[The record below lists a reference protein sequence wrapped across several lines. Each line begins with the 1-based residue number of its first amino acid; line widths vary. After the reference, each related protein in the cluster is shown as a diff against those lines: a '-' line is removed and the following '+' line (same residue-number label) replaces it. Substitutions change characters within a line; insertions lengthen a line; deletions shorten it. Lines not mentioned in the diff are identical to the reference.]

1 MNSDEDIVI
10 TSAFRTPISSFQ
22 GSLKD
27 HKATE
32 LGTMVIKKCMEHSN
46 LNSSE
51 VDTVILGQVLQAG
64 CGQNPAR
71 QAAINAGIDKDKT
84 ATTINQVCGSGLAA
98 VTLGFNS
105 LKLNDT
111 NIVIAGGQ
119 ESMTNAPHYLNY
131 RMEKN
136 LSDEKLKDTMLID
149 GLIDAYNDYHMGVTA
164 ENVAEKYQITRNDQD
179 NFALNSQKKAIK
191 AIEENKFKDE
201 IVPIKLK
208 DKKIFGKDEYPR
220 SETNLEKLANLK
232 TVFKKNGTVT
242 AGNASGLNDGAAAVT
257 LMNYKTSKNKGLK
270 PIAKIVSWSQSGVD
284 PKLMGTGPIPAS
296 KSALKKAGWDI
307 NDLDL
312 VESNE
317 AFAAQS
323 IAVIKELG
331 IKEEIV
337 NVNGGAIALGHP
349 IGASGARILVTLLHE
364 MQKRKSKKGL
374 ATLCIGGGMG
384 IAMCVE
390 TNF

>member
-1 MNSDEDIVI
+1 MNSDKDIVI
-10 TSAFRTPISSFQ
+10 TSAFRTPIGSFQ

-27 HKATE
+27 YKATE
-32 LGTMVIKKCMEHSN
+32 LGAAVVKKCMEHSN
-46 LNSSE
+46 LNGSE

-71 QAAINAGIDKDKT
+71 QAAINSGIDKEKT
-84 ATTINQVCGSGLAA
+84 ATTIHQVCGSGLAA
-98 VTLGFNS
+98 ITLGFNS
-105 LKLNDT
+105 LKLNDA

-119 ESMTNAPHYLNY
+119 ESMTNSPHYLNY
-131 RMEKN
+131 RIEKN
-136 LSDEKLKDTMLID
+136 LSEEKLKDTMLVD

-164 ENVAEKYQITRNDQD
+164 ENIAEKYQITRNDQD
-179 NFALNSQKKAIK
+179 NFAFNSQRKAIK
-191 AIEENKFKDE
+191 AINENKFKDE
-201 IVPIKLK
+201 IVPLNLK
-208 DKKIFGKDEYPR
+208 NQKIFDTDEYPR
-220 SETNLEKLANLK
+220 SDTNLEKLSNLR
-232 TVFKKNGTVT
+232 TVYKENGTVT

-257 LMNYKTSKNKGLK
+257 LMNYKTSIDKGLK
-270 PIAKIVSWSQSGVD
+270 PIAKIISWAQSGVD

-296 KSALKKAGWDI
+296 KLALKKAGWNI

-323 IAVIKELG
+323 IAVIKQLG
-331 IKEEIV
+331 LKEDIV

-349 IGASGARILVTLLHE
+349 VGASGARILVTLVNE

-384 IAMCVE
+384 ISMCVE
-390 TNF
+390 SL

>member
-1 MNSDEDIVI
+1 MKNVYIVGAARTAVGSIGKSLKNISAEELGSSVISNVLKRSKI
-10 TSAFRTPISSFQ
+10 TSNDI
-22 GSLKD
+22 D
-27 HKATE
+27 E
-32 LGTMVIKKCMEHSN
+32 VIM
-46 LNSSE
+46 
-51 VDTVILGQVLQAG
+51 GQVLTG
-64 CGQNPAR
+64 GSGQNPAR
-71 QAAINAGIDKDKT
+71 QAAINSGIDKDKT
-84 ATTINQVCGSGLAA
+84 ATTINQVCGSGLAS

-119 ESMTNAPHYLNY
+119 ESMTNSPHYLNY
-131 RMEKN
+131 RIEKN
-136 LSDEKLKDTMLID
+136 LSEEKLKDSMLID

-191 AIEENKFKDE
+191 AINENKFKEE
-201 IVPIKLK
+201 IIPIKLK
-208 DKKIFGKDEYPR
+208 DQKIFDKDEYPR
-220 SETNLEKLANLK
+220 SDTNLEKLLNLK
-232 TVFKKNGTVT
+232 TVFKENGTVT

-257 LMNYKTSKNKGLK
+257 LMNYKTAKDKGLK
-270 PIAKIVSWSQSGVD
+270 PIAKIVSWAQSGVD

-296 KSALKKAGWDI
+296 KLALKKAGWNI

-323 IAVIKELG
+323 IAVVKELG
-331 IKEEIV
+331 LNNDIV

-349 IGASGARILVTLLHE
+349 IGASGARILVTLVNE
-364 MQKRKSKKGL
+364 MKKRKNKRGL

-384 IAMCVE
+384 ISICIE
-390 TNF
+390 SI

>member
-10 TSAFRTPISSFQ
+10 TSAFRTPIGSFQ

-27 HKATE
+27 RNATE
-32 LGTMVIKKCMEHSN
+32 LGTTVIKKCMEHSN
-46 LNSSE
+46 LNGSE

-71 QAAINAGIDKDKT
+71 QAAINAGIDNDKT

-105 LKLNDT
+105 LKLNDS

-201 IVPIKLK
+201 IIPIKLK
-208 DKKIFGKDEYPR
+208 DNKLFDKDEYPR

-307 NDLDL
+307 KDLDL

-331 IKEEIV
+331 LNEDIV

-349 IGASGARILVTLLHE
+349 IGASGSRILVTLIHE

-384 IAMCVE
+384 ISMCVE

>member
-10 TSAFRTPISSFQ
+10 TSAFRTPIGSFQ

-32 LGTMVIKKCMEHSN
+32 LGTTVIKKCMEHSN
-46 LNSSE
+46 LNGSE

-71 QAAINAGIDKDKT
+71 QAAIKAGIDNDKT
-84 ATTINQVCGSGLAA
+84 AITINQVCGSGLAA

-136 LSDEKLKDTMLID
+136 LSDEKLKDTMLVD

-164 ENVAEKYQITRNDQD
+164 ENVAEKYQIYRNDQD

-242 AGNASGLNDGAAAVT
+242 A
-257 LMNYKTSKNKGLK
+257 
-270 PIAKIVSWSQSGVD
+270 
-284 PKLMGTGPIPAS
+284 
-296 KSALKKAGWDI
+296 
-307 NDLDL
+307 
-312 VESNE
+312 
-317 AFAAQS
+317 
-323 IAVIKELG
+323 
-331 IKEEIV
+331 
-337 NVNGGAIALGHP
+337 
-349 IGASGARILVTLLHE
+349 
-364 MQKRKSKKGL
+364 
-374 ATLCIGGGMG
+374 
-384 IAMCVE
+384 
-390 TNF
+390 